1 MDQTATDSE
10 TAARL
15 RRAVT
20 RLNRRLRA
28 SSLGGVTP
36 AQASLLAL
44 VDSLDNPS
52 LGDLAAAEQIQPP
65 SVTRLIRSMEA
76 QDLVVCAT
84 DAEDR
89 RCTRVRLTARG
100 KREVTAIRQR
110 KTAFLERRLQSLSP
124 AQREHASDV
133 ASFLELLLEEE

>member
-1 MDQTATDSE
+1 MDSIETTSD

-20 RLNRRLRA
+20 RLNRRLRT

-44 VDSLDNPS
+44 VDSLENPS

-65 SVTRLIRSMEA
+65 SVTRLIRAMQA
-76 QDLVVCAT
+76 QELVVCSR
-84 DAEDR
+84 DPEDR
-89 RCTRVRLTARG
+89 RCTRVRLTSRG
-100 KREVTAIRQR
+100 KREITAIRQR

-124 AQREHASDV
+124 AERERALEV
-133 ASFLELLLEEE
+133 ALFLEHLLEAE

>member
-1 MDQTATDSE
+1 MESIE
-10 TAARL
+10 TTSDTSARL

-20 RLNRRLRA
+20 RLNRRLRS
-28 SSLGGVTP
+28 SSLGGITP

-52 LGDLAAAEQIQPP
+52 LGELALAEQIQPP

-76 QDLVVCAT
+76 QDLVVCST
-84 DAEDR
+84 DPEDR

-100 KREVTAIRQR
+100 KREITAIRQR
-110 KTAFLERRLQSLSP
+110 KTAFLERRLQALS
-124 AQREHASDV
+124 ASERERAIEV
-133 ASFLELLLEEE
+133 VLFLEHLLEAE

>member
-1 MDQTATDSE
+1 MESIE
-10 TAARL
+10 TTSDTSARL

-20 RLNRRLRA
+20 RLNRRLRS
-28 SSLGGVTP
+28 SSLGGITP

-52 LGDLAAAEQIQPP
+52 LGELALAEQIQPP

-84 DAEDR
+84 DPEDR
-89 RCTRVRLTARG
+89 RCTRVRLTTRG
-100 KREVTAIRQR
+100 KREITAIRQR
-110 KTAFLERRLQSLSP
+110 KTAFLERRLQALS
-124 AQREHASDV
+124 ASERERAIEV
-133 ASFLELLLEEE
+133 VLFLEHLLEAE